1 MRTFPMPSAR
11 STLAIVI
18 LGFVVLSG
26 TVMATAFMWV
36 TLGSR
41 SVAVGPQRIEVS
53 GALYSNELPLD
64 AVDRAGV
71 RVVDLDQAP
80 ELALS
85 GKSNGLGLPGLKEGW
100 FELANG
106 KRAFVMLTDTS
117 RVVVVPSSREWLLL
131 SVADADRLVDRLR

>member
-131 SVADADRLVDRLR
+131 SVPDADRLVDRLR